1 MKPLFLYG
9 TLRHAPLLAVV
20 SNENAL
26 PVTPSTLEGHA
37 TVHALA
43 PDGTLQN
50 FPLITPRPG
59 ARAEGLVIRPEPA
72 ARARLDSYE
81 RAFGYVTEPVTV
93 QTAAGPVEAEV
104 YLPQPGLWRVGAEWS
119 LADWARIHGP
129 LIVETAAE
137 VMKLLPHTPPD
148 MVMTRY
154 RMLQMHVSS
163 RARARTG
170 DAPASLRRSPQ
181 PGDVVIDAQATPY
194 ARFFGVDEADLRFR
208 RFNGA
213 MSEQVKRAAFVM
225 SDAVTVLPYDP
236 LRDCVM
242 VVEQFRFGPWV
253 RGDLNPWSLEP
264 IAGRIDPGETPE
276 QALRRETREEAGL
289 ELGALLRVGG
299 YYPSPGAVTEYLYSY
314 VGLAQLT
321 ADEEGVSGL
330 ESEAEDIRAHVI
342 SFDRLMDLV
351 DSGEVQNGPMILSA
365 HWLARHRDRLRR
377 R

>member
-20 SNENAL
+20 SGKDKV
-26 PVTPSTLEGHA
+26 PVTPATLEGYA
-37 TVHALA
+37 TLHALD
-43 PDGTLQN
+43 PDGAVQN

-59 ARAEGLVIRPEPA
+59 AQAEGVLINPGAE

-81 RAFGYVTEPVTV
+81 HAFGYDTGPVTI
-93 QTAAGPVEAEV
+93 QTSQGPVEAEV
-104 YLPQPGLWRVGAEWS
+104 YLPQAGLWQGGQPWS
-119 LADWARIHGP
+119 LADWAAAHGP

-137 VMKLLPHTPPD
+137 VMALLPHTPPD
-148 MVMTRY
+148 AVMTRY
-154 RMLQMHVSS
+154 RMLQMRVTS
-163 RARARTG
+163 RARARADT
-170 DAPASLRRSPQ
+170 APATLRRTPQ
-181 PGDVVIDAQATPY
+181 PGDVVVDDQVAPY
-194 ARFFGVDEADLRFR
+194 ARYFGVEEADLRFR

-213 MSEQVKRAAFVM
+213 MSARVKRAAFVM
-225 SDAVTVLPYDP
+225 ADAVTVLPYDP

-242 VVEQFRFGPWV
+242 VVEQFRYGPMA

-289 ELGALLRVGG
+289 ELRSLLPVGG
-299 YYPSPGAVTEYLYSY
+299 YYPSPGAVSEYLYSY
-314 VGLAQLT
+314 IALARLT

-342 SFDRLMDLV
+342 AFDRLMALV
-351 DSGEVQNGPMILSA
+351 DSGEVQNAPLLLSA
-365 HWLARHRDRLRR
+365 HWLARHRDGLRGA
-377 R
+377 